1 MFLFFYLE
9 IIITLIIL
17 TSLINLN
24 CFDVNRV
31 MTTQL
36 CSMLKLNLQTRFMNR
51 KTECEVPHVKM
62 PPPPSFVVL
71 RTLKIVLTFFD

>member
-62 PPPPSFVVL
+62 PPPPFL
-71 RTLKIVLTFFD
+71 RCAENFEDCANFF